1 MIVWQSKWSIPQEIL
16 NSFPQLLET
25 EDLKFSS
32 ISPFT
37 SSFDRTGSIILLKT
51 DHFFKLF
58 FLIDDLSRSD
68 SSPWQAAS
76 STLTVWPGST
86 TVNEFQWV
94 NWSICHMFK
103 DERIIFSAWPSL
115 WPGHFLCRRH
125 VCLEAGWLLLWGG
138 LVRIIATTN
147 ISTIAMKELP
157 SFLQGRV

>member
-1 MIVWQSKWSIPQEIL
+1 MIVEQNKWSIPQEIL

-51 DHFFKLF
+51 DHFLKFF

-86 TVNEFQWV
+86 TVNQF
-94 NWSICHMFK
+94 HMFNY
-103 DERIIFSAWPSL
+103 ERIIFSAWPSL
-115 WPGHFLCRRH
+115 WPGHFLCWRH

-138 LVRIIATTN
+138 LVRIIATTD
-147 ISTIAMKELP
+147 ISTIAMKELF
-157 SFLQGRV
+157 SFLPSRKSFK